1 MTDVLIFP
9 NFHSSNPLSQ
19 DESAPDTR
27 LTIRLYMRA
36 ILNTYLLQPRLGL
49 FIAKGRFSRDFLL
62 VLSVRWIGH
71 YVFITVIIG
80 AIITL

>member
-1 MTDVLIFP
+1 MSRLPSD
-9 NFHSSNPLSQ
+9 NG
-19 DESAPDTR
+19 

-36 ILNTYLLQPRLGL
+36 ILNTLLLQYLQPRLGL

-71 YVFITVIIG
+71 YVFITVIIVT
-80 AIITL
+80 IITL